1 MMSHQCNGFGMKVL
15 WSGSRS
21 EASPHP
27 FSVERRFTG
36 GASAAPNSFRSP
48 SSLSESSPWAST
60 SKQPE
65 SLPQR
70 TFSSLRSF
78 LSKPVYPLIYQNPV
92 SDGEAFGSVESS
104 CVNRLATPE
113 SRNSSHWPSS
123 SSHTLEHKFQKT
135 LNQLQTMDAS
145 PDHSMSSRR
154 EGFRWSNASSYDLG
168 FDGESFDVAE
178 HVELENP
185 RSPNHTAH
193 QKCVLCGRLL
203 SQKSPWSS
211 YCMVRGGDMPIAGVL
226 FCSHVFHAECLEQA
240 TPKAQVSEPPCP
252 ICLKNVGVI
261 EESESFSEPLQMAL
275 RTIRRN
281 RGVVISDN
289 VENNESDRYV
299 DPTESTGFRRNQSL
313 TGSKQNGSSSSLI
326 KSHLKKHLS
335 FKGKSGKDFF
345 GTKSIFRK
353 IGSSSSSQ
361 DHVGCGRPTKSWK
374 K

>member
-1 MMSHQCNGFGMKVL
+1 MVHNCVMFLISNDYDQGQGLKLLPIPSL
-15 WSGSRS
+15 W
-21 EASPHP
+21 
-27 FSVERRFTG
+27 RRFTG
-36 GASAAPNSFRSP
+36 GASAAPNSFGSP

-70 TFSSLRSF
+70 TFSSRRSF
-78 LSKPVYPLIYQNPV
+78 LSKPVYPLIYRNPV

-123 SSHTLEHKFQKT
+123 SSPTLEHKFQKT

-145 PDHSMSSRR
+145 PDQSMSSRR

-168 FDGESFDVAE
+168 FDAESFGVAE

-185 RSPNHTAH
+185 RSPNYTAH

-226 FCSHVFHAECLEQA
+226 SCSHVFHAECLEQA

-252 ICLKNVGVI
+252 ICLKTVAVI
-261 EESESFSEPLQMAL
+261 EGSESFSEPLQMAL

-281 RGVVISDN
+281 RGVVISEN
-289 VENNESDRYV
+289 MENNESDGYV
-299 DPTESTGFRRNQSL
+299 DPTESTGLRRNQSL
-313 TGSKQNGSSSSLI
+313 AGSKQNGSSSSLI

-335 FKGKSGKDFF
+335 FKGKSGKEFF

-361 DHVGCGRPTKSWK
+361 DHVGCRRPTRK